1 MYKDHKHLDK
11 VDDKLILWKYMD
23 FTKFANL
30 IETSSL
36 WFNRIDQFEDPF
48 EGTYPQAN
56 EKLRSELYEDY
67 QPPKEIYE
75 SIQSS
80 TRENLFVSCFHQ
92 NEYES
97 AAMWRLYADANG
109 VAKNTT
115 VERLKNCFAKE
126 NRDVYMSRVE
136 YIDFE
141 KEFLPEGNMFYLGT
155 HKRKSFE
162 YEQEIRCLYLDLA
175 NEEVQEYGVKILV
188 DLPMLIQQLYISP
201 YAASYVKDTV
211 KSYLKI
217 HGLSID
223 ASVSSLYEII

>member
-1 MYKDHKHLDK
+1 
-11 VDDKLILWKYMD
+11 
-23 FTKFANL
+23 
-30 IETSSL
+30 
-36 WFNRIDQFEDPF
+36 
-48 EGTYPQAN
+48 
-56 EKLRSELYEDY
+56 
-67 QPPKEIYE
+67 
-75 SIQSS
+75 
-80 TRENLFVSCFHQ
+80 
-92 NEYES
+92 
-97 AAMWRLYADANG
+97 
-109 VAKNTT
+109 
-115 VERLKNCFAKE
+115 
-126 NRDVYMSRVE
+126 
-136 YIDFE
+136 
-141 KEFLPEGNMFYLGT
+141 MFYLGT